1 MIVLNCEIM
10 VVGGLPK
17 ERTYVI
23 GSSIAKVL
31 CQNLT
36 KIVASNIHT
45 SLRLE
50 KDKYILQPA
59 HWKDKST
66 SERTL
71 PPCSLSST
79 KKWKSTIYLFLYSR
93 HHRFIKCLE
102 QSGFLLEKRL
112 IQHESMDH
120 YNHSHL

>member
-79 KKWKSTIYLFLYSR
+79 KK
-93 HHRFIKCLE
+93 
-102 QSGFLLEKRL
+102 
-112 IQHESMDH
+112 
-120 YNHSHL
+120 